1 MTLQIDIQLKRK
13 GFNLIFQGEIQNG
26 ITGLFG
32 PSGAGKTTLLHCIA
46 GLTRPDA
53 GRITLNETVLYDATS
68 HHHLPPRKRR
78 IGLVFQDHLLFPHI
92 SVAGNLAYGQ
102 NGARKGRKR
111 QRCEIAELLE
121 ISHLLNRNV
130 TRLSGGE
137 KQRVALGR
145 AILSSPQLLLLD
157 EPFTG
162 LDQGLKQQLI
172 PYLKRLYEATKIPM
186 IVVSHSAEEM
196 SQLVQELFFIE
207 KGEIYAQAELN
218 KSHVSRKGVRFCNLD
233 DPTGFQKARN
243 LLIRNHSLKF
253 PAAGKANAV

>member
-1 MTLQIDIQLKRK
+1 MTLQIDIQLKRN
-13 GFNLIFQGEIQNG
+13 GFNLIFKGKIQKG

-46 GLTRPDA
+46 GLTQPDA
-53 GRITLNETVLYDATS
+53 GRIVLNETVLYDSIS
-68 HHHLPPRKRR
+68 HHHLPSRKRR

-102 NGARKGRKR
+102 NGPRKERKR
-111 QRCEIAELLE
+111 HLCKIAELLK
-121 ISHLLNRNV
+121 ITHLLNRNV
-130 TRLSGGE
+130 TLLSGGE

-162 LDQGLKQQLI
+162 LDQELKQQLI
-172 PYLKRLYEATKIPM
+172 PYLKKLYETTRIPM

-196 SQLVQELFFIE
+196 SQLVEELFFIE
-207 KGEIYAQAELN
+207 NGKMYAQAELN
-218 KSHVSRKGVRFCNLD
+218 RSHAFRQGVRLCNLD
-233 DPTGFQKARN
+233 DPTGFQKTRN
-243 LLIRNHSLKF
+243 LLLRNHSLKF